1 MAWRAKLNMTFA
13 SRSLLE
19 ISQAPTSVAQR
30 GGDPRVVRPRTTL
43 IMATGCHGCVTR
55 YEIMHVFVRSTLAGR
70 AALADGWF
78 QVFDQVYH
86 LDVRLWMPAD
96 ATVAKDWVASCDPS
110 TAEALPCSASRAA
123 DVTSTIWS
131 RSWPAAAVSCSGMM
145 SEHPQVLATFTR
157 ALLRR

>member
-1 MAWRAKLNMTFA
+1 M
-13 SRSLLE
+13 SS
-19 ISQAPTSVAQR
+19 
-30 GGDPRVVRPRTTL
+30 
-43 IMATGCHGCVTR
+43 R
-55 YEIMHVFVRSTLAGR
+55 YEFMHVFVRSTLAGR
-70 AALADGWF
+70 AALADGWI
-78 QVFDQVYH
+78 QDFDQGYH

-145 SEHPQVLATFTR
+145 YEHPQVLATLTLT
-157 ALLRR
+157 LLRRSLDFCRVRRPFELRQSKLVDGFSSRPRFSDWSWRSTIFTVEVRA